1 MRTRCPYVTVYVTAD
16 VPEPKDLETWLEV
29 GAWTWNWMEP
39 VLGTLSFVLLAFQFT
54 RSQMLNLGKAP
65 YSEFLI
71 ESRANR
77 LSTRYPQ
84 YNPMVMKQFASS
96 SKLGSSSSAKGW

>member
-1 MRTRCPYVTVYVTAD
+1 
-16 VPEPKDLETWLEV
+16 
-29 GAWTWNWMEP
+29 MEP

-71 ESRANR
+71 ENRAER
-77 LSTRYPQ
+77 LASSYPQ
-84 YNPMVMKQFASS
+84 YNAMVIKQFASS
-96 SKLGSSSSAKGW
+96 SKLGSSSAAKGW